1 MSYWFV
7 CACLLVFGFLAGF
20 SIGLPFFHVGLAM
33 LLLGPF
39 RAHRFVFWPLLL
51 AVIGY
56 EVGFIAVAPFS
67 CSATQQIGENVD
79 DCVPEP
85 DRPSLRRRGHLQP
98 FAGAGHGHRSCRRG
112 SYGHRHLAHPEV
124 KAVDT
129 ARLITAL
136 HELTIRVTLS
146 RLVRCSAHERRA
158 PSLSTV
164 PVTCLRP

>member
-33 LLLGPF
+33 LLLGRF

-67 CSATQQIGENVD
+67 CSATQQIGEPSTTVCLSLIGLRYEGVGTYN
-79 DCVPEP
+79 
-85 DRPSLRRRGHLQP
+85 PSLVPGMVTGVAIAALT
-98 FAGAGHGHRSCRRG
+98 AIATWLILRS
-112 SYGHRHLAHPEV
+112 
-124 KAVDT
+124 K
-129 ARLITAL
+129 
-136 HELTIRVTLS
+136 
-146 RLVRCSAHERRA
+146 
-158 PSLSTV
+158 PSTPLG
-164 PVTCLRP
+164 

>member
-33 LLLGPF
+33 LLLGAS

-67 CSATQQIGENVD
+67 CSATQQIGETSTTVCLSLIGLRYEGVGTYN
-79 DCVPEP
+79 
-85 DRPSLRRRGHLQP
+85 PSLVPGMVTGVAVAALT
-98 FAGAGHGHRSCRRG
+98 AIATWLILRSKPSTPLG
-112 SYGHRHLAHPEV
+112 QSQHA
-124 KAVDT
+124 T
-129 ARLITAL
+129 
-136 HELTIRVTLS
+136 S
-146 RLVRCSAHERRA
+146 
-158 PSLSTV
+158 SLSG
-164 PVTCLRP
+164 

>member
-39 RAHRFVFWPLLL
+39 RTYRLVFWPLLL

-67 CSATQQIGENVD
+67 CSATQQIGEPSTTVCLSLIGLRYEGVGTYN
-79 DCVPEP
+79 
-85 DRPSLRRRGHLQP
+85 PSLVPGMVTGVAVATLT
-98 FAGAGHGHRSCRRG
+98 AIATWLIMRSK
-112 SYGHRHLAHPEV
+112 S
-124 KAVDT
+124 
-129 ARLITAL
+129 
-136 HELTIRVTLS
+136 
-146 RLVRCSAHERRA
+146 
-158 PSLSTV
+158 ST
-164 PVTCLRP
+164 PLG

>member
-67 CSATQQIGENVD
+67 CSATQQIGETSTTVCLSLIGLRYEGVGTYN
-79 DCVPEP
+79 
-85 DRPSLRRRGHLQP
+85 PSLVPGMVT
-98 FAGAGHGHRSCRRG
+98 G
-112 SYGHRHLAHPEV
+112 V
-124 KAVDT
+124 AVAALT
-129 ARLITAL
+129 AIA
-136 HELTIRVTLS
+136 
-146 RLVRCSAHERRA
+146 
-158 PSLSTV
+158 
-164 PVTCLRP
+164 TCLILRSKPSTPLG